1 VRSMR
6 KTLLLFLLALL
17 GAAQTPPPAQKK
29 GRDLKYEDP
38 PAVNPPG
45 LPSVS
50 IPRSYALVIGIANY
64 QNLRDEAQLLFPE
77 RDADAIYSIL
87 ISPEGGNFRAENVKK
102 LTGARATVANIKQ
115 ELENWLPSVTK
126 DDDRVLIYFAGHG
139 FLHPTSKKG
148 YLAPYDFDPK
158 RIAETGY
165 AMDQLGKVI
174 GSSVKGKWKV
184 LLTDSCHSG
193 AITPEAD
200 RAQLNQSLLD
210 LNKSLFSMTASRDR
224 EQSFEST
231 DWGGGHGIFTYYV
244 VKGLEGQADESQ
256 DGIVTADELAEYV
269 RTQVRQATGG
279 KQNPTSDRG
288 SFDSNMLLS
297 YLPAN
302 AAPGAP
308 PAPKVGTLVIE
319 ANMDGVEVFVDGK
332 SEGVVNKRT
341 PLRLPGLLPGVHT
354 IKGVRMGYEPDGPRE
369 ETVYPGQES
378 TVSLKILIPR
388 RRPKGAVDFFEK
400 GLEYYAKGFAENY
413 RRAADEFSKALAADA
428 TYSMAALYLGRT
440 YGALFEL
447 EKAQMFYKKAIEIDP
462 DYLEARS
469 SYAGMLLDLGDVDEA
484 IRQFDVVVKR
494 DTNNAFALYLLA
506 QAQRMKGLY
515 SESIESARKAIALTP
530 NNGEAHF
537 WLAESLR
544 MKDRY
549 KEAVPEYAEYL
560 RLSDYD
566 TKLAGKIHYYALG
579 YLAGIGRK
587 KRAAQT
593 DIWQDLRSM
602 AYFGMCD
609 AERKLGRLDAAI
621 ANCQKSLAYDKTDPL
636 VYYALG
642 LSYVRKAQELDSLEL
657 AAAARKSFAAMLE
670 INGDLTEAEFARKNI
685 ANIDAALKA
694 Q

>member
-388 RRPKGAVDFFEK
+388 RRPKAAVDFFEK